1 MDIFGTIEW
10 VKIEMLRGVI
20 SSSSQVLHQTCLWL
34 PVTKKLNIGG
44 PCQDHLSKANI
55 DETSEQRIKQNVQSK
70 MCKAKEGIIWLNTIP
85 SGTRLQKGNLNLS
98 HNWV

>member
-20 SSSSQVLHQTCLWL
+20 SSSSQVLHQTRLWL

-55 DETSEQRIKQNVQSK
+55 EETSEQRIKQNVQSK
-70 MCKAKEGIIWLNTIP
+70 GMYHWLNTVP
-85 SGTRLQKGNLNLS
+85 SGMRLQKGNLNLN